1 MLRSKPPFYA
11 QEKPDS
17 CLPACLRMVLAA
29 KGVMVTEKQLRDLC
43 GWIPDGAV
51 CSTNV
56 VAAARALGFGQSRE
70 ECGLRLHDLRDLTRA
85 GLFPIVGI
93 DLTAYKLIGQH
104 AQVVV
109 AVNSRGVAIQ
119 DPMLGQFVSQLF
131 VFEQAWQGSDFL
143 TIIVE

>member
-1 MLRSKPPFYA
+1 M
-11 QEKPDS
+11 
-17 CLPACLRMVLAA
+17 
-29 KGVMVTEKQLRDLC
+29 
-43 GWIPDGAV
+43 
-51 CSTNV
+51 
-56 VAAARALGFGQSRE
+56 GFGQSHE
-70 ECGLRLHDLRDLTRA
+70 EYGLRLHDLRDLTRA

-109 AVNSRGVAIQ
+109 DVSSRGVVIQ
-119 DPMLGQFVSQLF
+119 DPLLGQFVSQLF